1 MIKFFRRIRQQLL
14 TENKFSKYLLYA
26 IGEIVLVVIGI
37 LIALSINNWNENQH
51 KKELVSVYL
60 QNLIENL
67 KSDIVVLKFAEDVN
81 LFKFYSLQNLLDRSG
96 ENKFMLKL
104 DEMDIAPFEDNT
116 IWIGEIPKIYDK
128 EFIHQTFLWSHR
140 VVDNSLD
147 QTTIAEMKSNGI
159 YSFMKNKSLKNRINT
174 YYRVGNQR
182 IGQDHKYR
190 QNEVIEK
197 WEASLGEDGV
207 LTSNVFVVVDPI
219 TLLKGNKERVYLAQR
234 VIREAAWVAQETS
247 RFQEF
252 ANYLIDLIQEELNSK
267 AITKG

>member
-1 MIKFFRRIRQQLL
+1 
-14 TENKFSKYLLYA
+14 
-26 IGEIVLVVIGI
+26 
-37 LIALSINNWNENQH
+37 
-51 KKELVSVYL
+51 
-60 QNLIENL
+60 
-67 KSDIVVLKFAEDVN
+67 
-81 LFKFYSLQNLLDRSG
+81 
-96 ENKFMLKL
+96 
-104 DEMDIAPFEDNT
+104 MDIAPLEDN
-116 IWIGEIPKIYDK
+116 IVWEEEIPKIYDK

-140 VVDNSLD
+140 VIDNSLN

-159 YSFMKNKSLKNRINT
+159 YSFMKNDSLKNEINT
-174 YYRVGNQR
+174 YYRVWNER

-247 RFQEF
+247 NFQRE
-252 ANYLIDLIQEELNSK
+252 AKYLIDDIQEELNRNANK
-267 AITKG
+267 AITKR